1 MELTDKYPVN
11 IENGIAVLGDDLE
24 MFKMLLSHYDEYLT
38 SHLQKLYEAIK
49 IQDWDSVRRESNSL
63 KGTTR

>member
-24 MFKMLLSHYDEYLT
+24 MFKMINYIIIQLIIRVIMILS
-38 SHLQKLYEAIK
+38 
-49 IQDWDSVRRESNSL
+49 N
-63 KGTTR
+63 

>member
-1 MELTDKYPVN
+1 MSD
-11 IENGIAVLGDDLE
+11 VL
-24 MFKMLLSHYDEYLT
+24 KI
-38 SHLQKLYEAIK
+38 EAIK